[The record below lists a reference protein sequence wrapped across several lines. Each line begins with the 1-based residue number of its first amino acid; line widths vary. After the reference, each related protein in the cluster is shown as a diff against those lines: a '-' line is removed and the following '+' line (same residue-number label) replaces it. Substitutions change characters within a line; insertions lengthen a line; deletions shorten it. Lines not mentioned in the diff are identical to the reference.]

1 MSVSIVNIT
10 TSKQAEK
17 LAEIGAQFK
26 RIREDKDLS
35 IPHLTAT
42 TLISERYLRAIEDGE
57 IQSLPEPVYIRGFIR
72 KYGVALGVGDIS
84 EDFPLNSAMPERK
97 WAGSPAA
104 ELRPLHL
111 YALYIVVI
119 AGAVGLLAT
128 FLNPPEANKINDSQ
142 TNFSN
147 AAKLETAKAEP
158 LTSLSPQ
165 AGGLSVLKQSAIA
178 PSSAPNN
185 LATDLAKTASAEVV
199 GGQVNAGFNNILKS
213 WVSSSSLENRSKQ
226 AIAVG
231 GKFEFAPNKLVN
243 VGVIM
248 QGQSWVR
255 IIVDGKTEF
264 EGVLDE
270 GKKLAWSGD
279 RQIAIRAGNAAAVAL
294 SYNNQPAKV
303 LGRDGEVAERLFS
316 ANSANLEANLRVNQ

>member
-26 RIREDKDLS
+26 RIREDKELS

-72 KYGVALGVGDIS
+72 KYGAALGVDDLS
-84 EDFPLNSAMPERK
+84 EDFPLNSVLPERK

-111 YALYIVVI
+111 YALYIAVI

-147 AAKLETAKAEP
+147 AARLETTNAQA
-158 LTSLSPQ
+158 LISLSPQ
-165 AGGLSVLKQSAIA
+165 TGGLNVIKQSAIA
-178 PSSAPNN
+178 PPSASTN
-185 LATDLAKTASAEVV
+185 LATNLAKTASTELVEA
-199 GGQVNAGFNNILKS
+199 QVNVGFSNIFKS
-213 WVSSSSLENRSKQ
+213 WTASANFSDRSTQ
-226 AIAVG
+226 AIVLD
-231 GKFEFAPNKLVN
+231 GKFEFAPNKPVN
-243 VGVIM
+243 VGIIM
-248 QGQSWVR
+248 QGQSWIR
-255 IIVDGKTEF
+255 IIVDGNTEF

-279 RQIAIRAGNAAAVAL
+279 RQIAIRAGNASAVAL
-294 SYNNQPAKV
+294 SYNNQPAKI

-316 ANSANLEANLRVNQ
+316 ANSGSLEANLMVNR